1 MNNNDKSLI
10 YMPVM
15 KTIGAYLLIVGAL
28 LLLIPAMLF
37 RILGEANPA
46 PLIMWRWLG
55 AIFAAYG
62 FGLALGAKQAGR
74 VWRLLLVG
82 FLAMLVV
89 VLITLPALW
98 NEGIAPTLGWAV
110 IIVILIALIPL
121 GFVLMRMAG
130 SPAGELIPA
139 PVSKDLNLDVFKT
152 QEGISL
158 ASLSHESPVILVLLR
173 HLGCTFC
180 RETLADIAAR
190 RHEIE
195 SAGARMVFVHMGVD
209 EKAAYLFERY
219 HLEDVPRISD
229 PDALLYRAL
238 GLTRA
243 SFLQVYGPGMWKYV
257 IQSVLLDGHG
267 MGQIVGDRFQ
277 MPGAFLIHRGT
288 VVGGF
293 RHQRISDHPDYLSIV
308 RCASP
313 AEDMPY

>member
-10 YMPVM
+10 YMPLM
-15 KTIGAYLLIVGAL
+15 KIIGAYLLIVGAL
-28 LLLIPAMLF
+28 MLLIPSMLF
-37 RILGEANPA
+37 RILSETNPA

-55 AIFAAYG
+55 AISAAYG
-62 FGLALGAKQAGR
+62 FGLALGAKHAGR

-82 FLAMLVV
+82 FLSMLVI
-89 VLITLPALW
+89 VLITLLTIW
-98 NEGIAPTLGWAV
+98 NETISATLGWAV
-110 IIVILIALIPL
+110 IVVILIALVPL
-121 GFVLMRMAG
+121 TYILMRMAG

-139 PVSKDLNLDVFKT
+139 PVSKDLNLDQFKT

-158 ASLSHESPVILVLLR
+158 AALSNESPVLLVLLR

-195 SAGARMVFVHMGVD
+195 SAGARIIFVHMGVD
-209 EKAAYLFERY
+209 ENAAYLFERY
-219 HLEDVPRISD
+219 NLQDIPRISD

-277 MPGAFLIHRGT
+277 MPGAFLVHRGT